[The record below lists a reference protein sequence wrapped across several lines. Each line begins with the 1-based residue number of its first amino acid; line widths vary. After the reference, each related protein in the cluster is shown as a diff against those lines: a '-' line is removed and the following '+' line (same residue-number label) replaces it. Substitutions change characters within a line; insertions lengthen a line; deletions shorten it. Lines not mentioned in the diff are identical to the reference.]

1 MRGDGPTAVDLEQDA
16 LLALATAVA
25 LEAGAMALAG
35 RRRGGFAVDTKSSP
49 TDPVTEL
56 DRAVEQLVVDRLL
69 AARPADGVLGEE
81 GAARTGTSGLTWV
94 VDPID
99 GTTNFVYDRPDWAVS
114 IAARRDG
121 VDLVA
126 VVHAPVRGHTWTA
139 TADGPAHRD
148 GQPVACSTVDTLGQA
163 LIGTGFAYDGRRRG
177 EQGRVVAAVL
187 PRVRDVRRS
196 GAASLDLCAVADGR
210 LDGYYEQGL
219 GEWDLAAGALV
230 ARRAGARLGGLRPD
244 GVPTWLAPHWHGL
257 VLTAGPALFDPLRQL
272 LADAKADPGG
282 VPGRF
287 SPAPD
292 TPSDQPQ

>member
-1 MRGDGPTAVDLEQDA
+1 MVKLPGGTTDPDDQDG

-25 LEAGAMALAG
+25 LEAGALALDG
-35 RRRGGFAVDTKSSP
+35 QRRGGFTVDTKSSP

-56 DRAVEQLVVDRLL
+56 DRAVERLVVDRLL
-69 AARPADGVLGEE
+69 TARPDDGVLGEE
-81 GAARTGTSGLTWV
+81 GAARAGSSGLTWV

-114 IAARRDG
+114 IAARRHG

-148 GQPVACSTVDTLGQA
+148 GRAVRCSTLETLDQA
-163 LIGTGFAYDGRRRG
+163 LIGTGFSYDAGRRA

-187 PRVRDVRRS
+187 PQVRDVRRT

-230 ARRAGARLGGLRPD
+230 VRRAGALLGGLGPD
-244 GVPTWLAPHWHGL
+244 GSLTRLASHQHGL
-257 VLTAGPALFDPLRQL
+257 VLVAPPALFGPLRGL
-272 LADAKADPGG
+272 LAGADADPGG
-282 VPGRF
+282 MSDTGLPGH
-287 SPAPD
+287 D
-292 TPSDQPQ
+292 TP